1 MIRRHAVAAA
11 LATMALG
18 SAAAHASPVLELTG
32 GISGGGFNARVVGTG
47 PESAYFNPGLLPL
60 APDSFDVSFFMLGDD
75 TRISV
80 RDRPAGT
87 DIAGSIYGAWLGD
100 GQGGISPLESSP
112 LATGD
117 LAPRQQGRAAGGF
130 RTYLGIGMSKHLI
143 EDKVVFGFLL
153 VVPTTQLQGQQA
165 FYNDEREQYFTNSLH
180 FELLEDRLDLITFAF
195 AVGSRL
201 SDMISVGVGFTAGIE
216 TAARTPVYV
225 PDGGDLGNVLL
236 DSDVTVDFKLSPHF
250 GVAAQ
255 PTDRVLLSAT
265 LHTPSEVTVTGRNE
279 LQVAN
284 GTTDVQEFQFTH
296 GYEPMQLSL
305 GGAFDFWRSL
315 RARRTAT
322 AVMTA
327 SYRTW
332 SNYVDRHGDMPVDEW
347 ENTLSVAVGGRY
359 RTGVTTFY
367 LDGAYVPS
375 PVPPQTGRN
384 NYVDNDRL
392 SVTSGVRTVTRI
404 LGVDVK
410 GGFQLQAHYL
420 VPRSV
425 MKSPDATHPVVDEF
439 PDNSVDPSV
448 DPSAYLPEA
457 QGLQTNNPGY
467 PGYRSNGWIL
477 GAGITLSADF

>member
-1 MIRRHAVAAA
+1 M
-11 LATMALG
+11 
-18 SAAAHASPVLELTG
+18 LELTG

-80 RDRPAGT
+80 RDRPAGS
-87 DIAGSIYGAWLGD
+87 DIAGSIYSAWLGD

-117 LAPRQQGRAAGGF
+117 LAPRQGGRAAGGF
-130 RTYLGIGMSKHLI
+130 RTYLAVGMSKHLI
-143 EDKVVFGFLL
+143 EDKLVFGLLL
-153 VVPTTQLQGQQA
+153 VVPTSKLQGQQA

-195 AVGSRL
+195 ALGSRL

-216 TAARTPVYV
+216 TSARTPVYV
-225 PDGGDLGNVLL
+225 PDGSDLGNVLL
-236 DSDVTVDFKLSPHF
+236 DSDVSVNFKLSPHF
-250 GVAAQ
+250 GATVQ
-255 PTDRVLLSAT
+255 PTDRVLLAAS
-265 LHTPSEVTVTGRNE
+265 LHTPTEVTVTGRNE

-284 GTTDVQEFQFTH
+284 GVADVQEFQFTH
-296 GYEPMQLSL
+296 GYEPMELSL
-305 GGAFDFWRSL
+305 GGAVDVWRSL
-315 RARRTAT
+315 PARRA
-322 AVMTA
+322 AQVVMTT

-332 SNYVDRHGDMPVDEW
+332 SNYLDRHGDAPLDEW
-347 ENTLSVAVGGRY
+347 KDTFSVALGGRY
-359 RTGVTTFY
+359 RTGVTTVY
-367 LDGAYVPS
+367 VNGAFVPS
-375 PVPPQTGRN
+375 PVPPQTGRT
-384 NYVDNDRL
+384 NYVDNHRI

-420 VPRSV
+420 VARSV
-425 MKSPDATHPVVDEF
+425 TKRADAAHPVVDEF
-439 PDNSVDPSV
+439 PDNAVDPSV
-448 DPSAYLPEA
+448 DPSAFLPEA

-467 PGYRSNGWIL
+467 PGYRSSGWIL